1 VGSERK
7 KNCWA
12 PQVLIAAHPSD
23 GRDSEKA
30 GEKRERFL
38 DGKARAVK
46 RVGAAGMV
54 ELLILCRGLDFLDVE
69 TGKTIGSIWINDDDK
84 LYK

>member
-1 VGSERK
+1 MGSLKLALFQWVQKEK
-7 KNCWA
+7 KMLGTTGLDCGTS
-12 PQVLIAAHPSD
+12 Q
-23 GRDSEKA
+23 RC
-30 GEKRERFL
+30 L

>member
-1 VGSERK
+1 
-7 KNCWA
+7 
-12 PQVLIAAHPSD
+12 LIAAHPSD

-38 DGKARAVK
+38 DGKVR
-46 RVGAAGMV
+46 AAGMV
-54 ELLILCRGLDFLDVE
+54 ELLILFSRGLDFLDVE
-69 TGKTIGSIWINDDDK
+69 TGKTMGSIWINDDDK